1 MQGNSGHYA
10 IDHQYDFA
18 FDAANNPLMM
28 DCTLEDPFYSSFYNP
43 TPGMWGEMSGGF
55 GLSTQLLE
63 RTENQELLLCDNNQE
78 EIMTNDRVEGIITE
92 KGKQKMLSR
101 ETISKY
107 FYMPIIQ
114 ATKELNI
121 GVTFLKIRCRDLGIR
136 RWPHRKL
143 MSLQTLIKNVKE
155 LKGGEGNGMEQK
167 WKDVIDSLEEEKKRM
182 EEIPDMEL
190 EEKTKRLSGPVADND
205 AAIGYG
211 HREEDDED
219 EVIKLFLA
227 DCFTSSSPTLHD

>member
-1 MQGNSGHYA
+1 MGA
-10 IDHQYDFA
+10 
-18 FDAANNPLMM
+18 
-28 DCTLEDPFYSSFYNP
+28 
-43 TPGMWGEMSGGF
+43 GMWSEMSGGF
-55 GLSTQLLE
+55 GLSTQLPGIFG
-63 RTENQELLLCDNNQE
+63 NQEK
-78 EIMTNDRVEGIITE
+78 IMTNDRVEEIITE

-114 ATKELNI
+114 AAKELNI
-121 GVTFLKIRCRDLGIR
+121 GVTFLKIRCRDLGIQ

-155 LKGGEGNGMEQK
+155 LKRGEGNGMEQK

-190 EEKTKRLSGPVADND
+190 EEKTKRLRQSCFKADHKRRKLMGMAKLQASFDTYCDSGPGSDNN

-219 EVIKLFLA
+219 EVIKSLLA
-227 DCFTSSSPTLHD
+227 DFTSGSPTLHD

>member
-1 MQGNSGHYA
+1 MADNFMKGAVYFPKAKADGIFKISRPLVNIRAYRTNAAYTSLVSFLMNPIQEKMQGNSGHYA

-28 DCTLEDPFYSSFYNP
+28 DW
-43 TPGMWGEMSGGF
+43 MWSEMSGGF
-55 GLSTQLLE
+55 GLSTQLFG

-78 EIMTNDRVEGIITE
+78 RIMTNDRVEE

-101 ETISKY
+101 EAISKY

-155 LKGGEGNGMEQK
+155 LKRGEGNGMEQK

-182 EEIPDMEL
+182 EEIPYTWNLRRKQRD
-190 EEKTKRLSGPVADND
+190 
-205 AAIGYG
+205 
-211 HREEDDED
+211 
-219 EVIKLFLA
+219 
-227 DCFTSSSPTLHD
+227 